1 MEEAPNYKW
10 YILALAA
17 ATFAVVIGIPTMSLP
32 VLFPEIADDLGLTI
46 VQVGGIWGIGNLMG
60 IVMGLVGGTLGDR
73 FGPRNTLIFGCL
85 LVGITGALRGIAD
98 GFVSLMVTTIIFGIV
113 LPVIPMNIHKIC
125 GVWFSGKRL
134 GLANGIVSV
143 GIALGFTLGALLA
156 ASFFSP
162 LLGGWRNVVYLYG
175 GIAIVVSILWALTRE
190 KKASATQGTVSFRQ
204 GLLHVSKLRNVWLI
218 AIASMGITACVQGM
232 LGYLPTYLRN
242 TGWLAVDADNALA
255 SFHFVSMLAA
265 IPIALLSDR
274 LGIRRGM
281 LMVGGLLIAGGTGL
295 LWLVTGPTVW
305 VVVMLAGLMRDGYM
319 AILMTTAM
327 EVRGVGARYAG
338 TATGLVM
345 VFLGLGNV
353 ISPPIGNYLERLSP
367 SLPFLFWALLAVCG
381 VVGFLF
387 VKNESSDIAEE

>member
-1 MEEAPNYKW
+1 MALSLSVLR
-10 YILALAA
+10 LAL
-17 ATFAVVIGIPTMSLP
+17 
-32 VLFPEIADDLGLTI
+32 
-46 VQVGGIWGIGNLMG
+46 
-60 IVMGLVGGTLGDR
+60 
-73 FGPRNTLIFGCL
+73 
-85 LVGITGALRGIAD
+85 
-98 GFVSLMVTTIIFGIV
+98 
-113 LPVIPMNIHKIC
+113 
-125 GVWFSGKRL
+125 RL
-134 GLANGIVSV
+134 ELYWRPA
-143 GIALGFTLGALLA
+143 
-156 ASFFSP
+156 FFSP

-190 KKASATQGTVSFRQ
+190 KKTSATQGTVSFRQ

-242 TGWLAVDADNALA
+242 IGWLAVDADNALA

-319 AILMTTAM
+319 AILMTTSM

-353 ISPPIGNYLERLSP
+353 LSPPIGNYLERFSP
-367 SLPFLFWALLAVCG
+367 SIPFLFWACLAVCG
-381 VVGFLF
+381 VIGFVF
-387 VKNESSDIAEE
+387 VKDEPAENELS